1 MDINLAHRHMTG
13 RGRKDLGIIGHMNR
27 VGIERD
33 QGDDFMIFFNQTLLP
48 ILRVFSKY
56 FNNALLFITWYY
68 TILLRWL
75 QLLLLGFL
83 YTI

>member
-1 MDINLAHRHMTG
+1 
-13 RGRKDLGIIGHMNR
+13 
-27 VGIERD
+27 
-33 QGDDFMIFFNQTLLP
+33 MIFFNQTLLP

-75 QLLLLGFL
+75 QLFLLGFL